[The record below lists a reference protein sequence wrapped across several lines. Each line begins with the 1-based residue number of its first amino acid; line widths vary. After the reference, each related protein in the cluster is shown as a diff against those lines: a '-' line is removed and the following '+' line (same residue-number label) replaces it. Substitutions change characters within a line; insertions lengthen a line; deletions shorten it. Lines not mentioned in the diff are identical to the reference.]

1 MIKKLLACAFL
12 SGALIPATAT
22 GQVLSGLPGGNPG
35 QAGGAPSISSPG
47 SNSGPGSFGAFDKGN
62 MSDMDSDIRNN
73 ERRNG
78 RGDDTSAATRI
89 SQPDSSGALSAKVA
103 RSLNEMFPGTRATA
117 RVRSGA
123 LAGLMAGMILTSN
136 GANVGM
142 VQQIRTAEDGSV
154 SLVIVQNA
162 KGGFYAVPAEK
173 LSLSAGVLTTSMRVA
188 GAAAPTHTA
197 MDAPSR

>member
-1 MIKKLLACAFL
+1 MIKKILACAFL
-12 SGALIPATAT
+12 SGALVPTTAA

-35 QAGGAPSISSPG
+35 QGGGPTISGPA

-62 MSDMDSDIRNN
+62 MSDMESDIRSN

-78 RGDDTSAATRI
+78 RGDDSSAATRI
-89 SQPDSSGALSAKVA
+89 GQPDSSGALSAKVV

-117 RVRSGA
+117 RVRSGP
-123 LAGLMAGMILTSN
+123 LAGLMAGMILSSN

-154 SLVIVQNA
+154 SVVIVQNA

-173 LSLSAGVLTTSMRVA
+173 LTLSGGALSTTMRVA
-188 GAAAPTHTA
+188 GASAGTNTA
-197 MDAPSR
+197 MGAPAH